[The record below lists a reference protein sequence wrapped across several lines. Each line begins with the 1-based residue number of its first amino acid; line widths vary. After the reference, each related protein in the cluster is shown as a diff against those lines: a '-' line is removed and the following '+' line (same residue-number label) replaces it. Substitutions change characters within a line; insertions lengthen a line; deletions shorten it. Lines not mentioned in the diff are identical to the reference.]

1 MGDLIR
7 MPHSELHAT
16 IELLD
21 RLGVTPHDFEV
32 LRKAS
37 SWSQTTTAR
46 VHKTD
51 PSVWAALELE
61 DALVRLGFM
70 PGEIRALAGRKDLL
84 QLVRQALCGAVG
96 IGPVQHIIDCDAKPF
111 EPSGLTVAPES
122 DQLPNRVR
130 GQLVFDSTNI
140 KLHLSSNQQGGKYIG
155 GEKLKK
161 ELALVWEPMLPANV
175 LDFYLANH
183 HLIPD
188 EWKKDE
194 RGNIRFIFFWGTIYR
209 GAGGLLYVRF
219 LYFDDGRWYSDYGRL
234 DDVWDDRSP
243 APVCASI

>member
-37 SWSQTTTAR
+37 SWSQATTAR

-61 DALVRLGFM
+61 DTAVRLGFT

-84 QLVRQALCGAVG
+84 QLVRQALCGATG
-96 IGPVQHIIDCDAKPF
+96 IGPVIDCDADPF
-111 EPSGLTVAPES
+111 
-122 DQLPNRVR
+122 LPQGWKGVEYHKKG
-130 GQLVFDSTNI
+130 GQLKLDLSKI
-140 KLHLSSNQQGGKYIG
+140 KLHFSPNQMDGKCIEG
-155 GEKLKK
+155 NKLRK
-161 ELALVWEPMLPANV
+161 ELASEPVLNANV
-175 LDFYLANH
+175 LDYLLAH
-183 HLIPD
+183 PELIPE
-188 EWKKDE
+188 EWKGKYV
-194 RGNIRFIFFWGTIYR
+194 FFWGTIYR
-209 GAGGLLYVRF
+209 SSSGDRYVRS
-219 LYFDDGRWYSDYGRL
+219 LYWGGGAWVWSDRWLGHDLNDDN
-234 DDVWDDRSP
+234 P
-243 APVCASI
+243 AAVLAS